1 MTIMEIIGRVTK
13 DATVT
18 TTKDE
23 RKVVNFS
30 IVIND
35 SFKHKGNFER
45 VIITN
50 YVSCAYWMK
59 PGLVQHLT
67 KGKLVELSG
76 RIGVNAYKDH
86 EGEAK
91 ANLTFHA
98 NSIKFHGNGKLSVEA
113 DSETAKLVKQSD
125 DDLPF

>member
-1 MTIMEIIGRVTK
+1 MEIIGRVTK

-30 IVIND
+30 IVLND
-35 SFKHKGNFER
+35 SFKPKGNFER

-50 YVSCAYWMK
+50 YVQCAYWMK
-59 PGLVQHLT
+59 PEIAQHLT

-91 ANLTFHA
+91 ANLTFHV
-98 NSIKFHGNGKLSVEA
+98 NSIKFHGNGKLLAEV
-113 DSETAKLVKQSD
+113 DSETPQLVKQPE